1 MLQRSSLMKIHM
13 LLAAFVL
20 PVAIMFL
27 ITGGLYT
34 WGQKGSYVSESVDL
48 ALDQPLADDEAVL
61 TGLVR
66 QALAERGLDTP
77 SGGAKVKQA
86 GTSYLFEWT
95 GADMDIEL
103 EPTADPLV
111 ARLKIKDTTWYRH
124 LVQLHKA
131 KGGQLFK
138 VLAAIF
144 AISLLLILLSGFV
157 MAMQLPK
164 YRGQA
169 LAAMATGFA
178 VFILAVL
185 NS

>member
-1 MLQRSSLMKIHM
+1 M

-27 ITGGLYT
+27 VTGGLYT

-48 ALDQPLADDEAVL
+48 ALEQPLADDQAML
-61 TGLVR
+61 TGLVT
-66 QALAERGLDTP
+66 QTLAERGLDTP

-95 GADMDIEL
+95 GADMDIVL
-103 EPTADPLV
+103 EPTAEPLI
-111 ARLKIKDTTWYRH
+111 AKLQIKDTTWYRH

-138 VLAAIF
+138 YLAAVL

-169 LAAMATGFA
+169 LIAMAAGIA
-178 VFILAVL
+178 VFIGAVL

>member
-1 MLQRSSLMKIHM
+1 MIERKTLMRVHM

-27 ITGGLYT
+27 VTGGLYT
-34 WGQKGSYVSESVDL
+34 WGQKGSYHTETVDL
-48 ALDQPLADDEAVL
+48 QLTKPLSEDTTML
-61 TGLVR
+61 SGLVS
-66 QALAERGLDTP
+66 QAVAERGLQMP
-77 SGGAKVKQA
+77 SGEGRIKRA

-95 GADMDIEL
+95 GADIDIQL
-103 EPTADPLV
+103 EPTADPLT
-111 ARLKIKDTTWYRH
+111 ARLKLKDTTWYRH

-138 VLAAIF
+138 FLAAFF
-144 AISLLLILLSGFV
+144 AISLLLILISGV
-157 MAMQLPK
+157 LMAMQLPR

-169 LAAMATGFA
+169 LMAMAAGLA
-178 VFILAVL
+178 VFLLAVL

>member
-1 MLQRSSLMKIHM
+1 MIQRSTLMRIHM

-27 ITGGLYT
+27 VTGGLYT
-34 WGQKGSYVSESVDL
+34 WGQKGSYVSESIDL
-48 ALDQPLADDEAVL
+48 ALERPLADDPAML
-61 TGLVR
+61 SGLVT
-66 QALAERGLDTP
+66 QALAERGLDMP
-77 SGGAKVKQA
+77 SGGAKIKQA

-95 GADMDIEL
+95 GADLDVQL
-103 EPTADPLV
+103 EPTTDPLT
-111 ARLKIKDTTWYRH
+111 AKLKIKDTTWYRH

-138 VLAAIF
+138 YLAAFF
-144 AISLLLILLSGFV
+144 AVSLLLILLSGFL
-157 MAMQLPK
+157 MAMQLPR

-178 VFILAVL
+178 VFIAAVL
-185 NS
+185 YS

>member
-1 MLQRSSLMKIHM
+1 MIERKTLMRIHM
-13 LLAAFVL
+13 LLAAFIL

-27 ITGGLYT
+27 VTGGFYT
-34 WGQKGSYVSESVDL
+34 WGQKGSYVSESFNMQL
-48 ALDQPLADDEAVL
+48 LQPLQDDKALL
-61 TGLVR
+61 TGLVT
-66 QALAERGLDTP
+66 QELVARGLETP
-77 SGGAKVKQA
+77 TGGAKVKQA

-95 GADMDIEL
+95 GSDLDVVL

-111 ARLKIKDTTWYRH
+111 AKMKLKDTTWYRH
-124 LVQLHKA
+124 FVQLHKA

-138 VLAAIF
+138 YYAAFF
-144 AISLLLILLSGFV
+144 AISLLLILISGFV

-169 LAAMATGFA
+169 LIAAAAGCA
-178 VFILAVL
+178 VFLLAVF